1 MGHIK
6 KKLEIEFNWVM
17 KRQIKGDI
25 IIFDDYD
32 LIILKEYMILL
43 KT

>member
-1 MGHIK
+1 MDHII

-25 IIFDDYD
+25 VIFDDYD
-32 LIILKEYMILL
+32 PII
-43 KT
+43 